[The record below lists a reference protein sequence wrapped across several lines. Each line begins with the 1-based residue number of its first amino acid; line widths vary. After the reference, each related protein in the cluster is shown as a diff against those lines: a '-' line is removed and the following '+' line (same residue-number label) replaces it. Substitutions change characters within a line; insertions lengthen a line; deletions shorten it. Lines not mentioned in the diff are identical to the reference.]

1 MDKLRKEIKSVVK
14 QHLHKKMGSGL
25 MSAYQ
30 EESVMGSGY
39 HTGYKKRI
47 GSAKRHSR
55 KHLRMGSAKRHSRK
69 HSRMGSARHRS
80 VSRHSR
86 HLRMGSAHRRSVSRH
101 SRHSRMGSARHRS
114 VSRHS
119 RVGSARLIGLPTPKL
134 YKKVG
139 GVRRHKSR
147 KLHSVKMGSAHL
159 RGARMNLYRKS
170 RVGSAKYAGGKRH
183 KKSSRHHSVK
193 GMALRRKHSVRY
205 M

>member
-25 MSAYQ
+25 MSTYQ
-30 EESVMGSGY
+30 EQPAMGSGY

-47 GSAKRHSR
+47 GSA
-55 KHLRMGSAKRHSRK
+55 
-69 HSRMGSARHRS
+69 
-80 VSRHSR
+80 
-86 HLRMGSAHRRSVSRH
+86 RR
-101 SRHSRMGSARHRS
+101 RS

-119 RVGSARLIGLPTPKL
+119 RVGSARRRSVSRHSRMGSARLIGLPAPKL

-139 GVRRHKSR
+139 GVRRQKSR
-147 KLHSVKMGSAHL
+147 KLHSVKMGSARL
-159 RGARMNLYRKS
+159 RGARMSLYRKS
-170 RVGSAKYAGGKRH
+170 RVGSAKYAGGKKY
-183 KKSSRHHSVK
+183 KKSSRRQSVK

>member
-30 EESVMGSGY
+30 EEPVMGSGY

-47 GSAKRHSR
+47 GSA
-55 KHLRMGSAKRHSRK
+55 
-69 HSRMGSARHRS
+69 
-80 VSRHSR
+80 
-86 HLRMGSAHRRSVSRH
+86 RR
-101 SRHSRMGSARHRS
+101 RS

-119 RVGSARLIGLPTPKL
+119 RVGSARRRSVSRHLRMGSARLIGLPAPKL

-139 GVRRHKSR
+139 GVRRQKSR
-147 KLHSVKMGSAHL
+147 KLHSVKMGSARL

-170 RVGSAKYAGGKRH
+170 RVGSAKYAGGKRN
-183 KKSSRHHSVK
+183 KKSSRRQSAK

>member
-69 HSRMGSARHRS
+69 
-80 VSRHSR
+80 
-86 HLRMGSAHRRSVSRH
+86 
-101 SRHSRMGSARHRS
+101 HSRMGSARHRS

>member
-30 EESVMGSGY
+30 EEPVMGSGY

-47 GSAKRHSR
+47 GSAR
-55 KHLRMGSAKRHSRK
+55 
-69 HSRMGSARHRS
+69 
-80 VSRHSR
+80 
-86 HLRMGSAHRRSVSRH
+86 RRSVSRH
-101 SRHSRMGSARHRS
+101 SRVGSARRRS

-119 RVGSARLIGLPTPKL
+119 RVGSARLIGLPAPTARLIGLPAPKL

-139 GVRRHKSR
+139 GVRRQKSR
-147 KLHSVKMGSAHL
+147 KLHSVKMGSARL

-170 RVGSAKYAGGKRH
+170 RVGSAKYAGGKRN
-183 KKSSRHHSVK
+183 KKSSRRQSAK

>member
-55 KHLRMGSAKRHSRK
+55 K
-69 HSRMGSARHRS
+69 
-80 VSRHSR
+80 
-86 HLRMGSAHRRSVSRH
+86 
-101 SRHSRMGSARHRS
+101 HSRMGSARHRS